1 MKNKKQNKQS
11 AKSTTSQSINMSME
25 EKARWM
31 CLAEAISVVDQKMTD
46 MQVDP
51 DEVDWVNPIAF
62 GKYIKERYHSMLY
75 DLKCEIA
82 IENASAAI
90 TN

>member
-1 MKNKKQNKQS
+1 MKNKKQTKQTI
-11 AKSTTSQSINMSME
+11 ASQSINMSME

-31 CLAEAISVVDQKMTD
+31 CLAEAISVVDQKMAD

-51 DEVDWVNPIAF
+51 DEIDWVNPIAF

-82 IENASAAI
+82 IENAAI
-90 TN
+90 QLQIN

>member
-1 MKNKKQNKQS
+1 MKNKNQNKQS
-11 AKSTTSQSINMSME
+11 VKSTTSQSINMSME
-25 EKARWM
+25 EKARRM
-31 CLAEAISVVDQKMTD
+31 CLAEAISVVDQNMTD

-82 IENASAAI
+82 IENAALTI

>member
-1 MKNKKQNKQS
+1 MKKPNKTS
-11 AKSTTSQSINMSME
+11 ASSPSRNMSME

-31 CLAEAISVVDQKMTD
+31 CLAEAISVVDQKMEE

-75 DLKCEIA
+75 DLKCEMTLEQA
-82 IENASAAI
+82 LKDVI

>member
-1 MKNKKQNKQS
+1 MKNKKHNKQS
-11 AKSTTSQSINMSME
+11 VNSQSINMSME

-82 IENASAAI
+82 IENASASI

>member
-1 MKNKKQNKQS
+1 MKNKKQIKQL
-11 AKSTTSQSINMSME
+11 TNSQSINMSME

-51 DEVDWVNPIAF
+51 DEIDWVNPIAF

-82 IENASAAI
+82 IENASVSI

>member
-1 MKNKKQNKQS
+1 MKNKKQIKQL
-11 AKSTTSQSINMSME
+11 TNSQSINMSME

-51 DEVDWVNPIAF
+51 DEIDWVNPIAF

-82 IENASAAI
+82 LENASVSI

>member
-11 AKSTTSQSINMSME
+11 VSSQSINMSME

-62 GKYIKERYHSMLY
+62 GKYIKERYHPMLY

-82 IENASAAI
+82 LENASVAI

>member
-1 MKNKKQNKQS
+1 MKNKKTNKTLQNP
-11 AKSTTSQSINMSME
+11 SINMSME

-31 CLAEAISVVDQKMTD
+31 CLAEAISVVDQKMTE

-62 GKYIKERYHSMLY
+62 SKYIKERYHSMLY
-75 DLKCEIA
+75 DLKYEMA
-82 IENASAAI
+82 LEKALNESI

>member
-1 MKNKKQNKQS
+1 MKNKKQIKQL
-11 AKSTTSQSINMSME
+11 TNSQSINMSME

-51 DEVDWVNPIAF
+51 DEIDWVNPIAF

-82 IENASAAI
+82 IENAAQTI

>member
-1 MKNKKQNKQS
+1 
-11 AKSTTSQSINMSME
+11 ME

-31 CLAEAISVVDQKMTD
+31 CLAEAISIVDQKMTD
-46 MQVDP
+46 MNVDA

-62 GKYIKERYHSMLY
+62 SKYIKERYHSMLY
-75 DLKCEIA
+75 DLKCEVTL
-82 IENASAAI
+82 EQLQQPPI